1 MIKRF
6 GIFLFCIIILSVCYY
21 FSYYPLREGYTSS
34 WYNNIDVVYY
44 INLDHRTDRKDL
56 FLEEMQKMN
65 IPPHKIIRIPGV
77 YKPGKGDW
85 GCSLS
90 HLHAIKSFHESN
102 YQNCIIF
109 EDDFVFTQDPS
120 VVQNAIQSVLDG
132 SSYVRRTKDDR
143 RDANNVVEASD
154 KNSNYDVCMLSCSS
168 GKTEPTTNPLLLK
181 LYEGQTASGYMV
193 SKPFSK
199 TLLQNYQEGSQLIE
213 QSYLRGKGDSIQHD
227 FCIDQYWKRLQPTS
241 NWFVFEP
248 KLGKQRDSFSDIQGG
263 FVKMTV

>member
-1 MIKRF
+1 MIKRV
-6 GIFLFCIIILSVCYY
+6 GILLYCIIILSVCYY
-21 FSYYPLREGYTSS
+21 FSTSPSMREGFHPLD
-34 WYNNIDVVYY
+34 NIDVVYY

-65 IPPHKIIRIPGV
+65 IPSHKIIRIPGV

-120 VVQNAIQSVLDG
+120 FVHNAIQSVF
-132 SSYVRRTKDDR
+132 
-143 RDANNVVEASD
+143 D

-181 LYEGQTASGYMV
+181 LYEGQTTSGYMV

-199 TLLQNYQEGSQLIE
+199 TLLQNYQEGTQLIE
-213 QSYLRGKGDSIQHD
+213 QSYLRGKGDSIQRD
-227 FCIDQYWKRLQPTS
+227 FCIDQYWKRLQPVS

>member
-1 MIKRF
+1 M
-6 GIFLFCIIILSVCYY
+6 
-21 FSYYPLREGYTSS
+21 REGFHPLD
-34 WYNNIDVVYY
+34 NIDVVYY

-56 FLEEMQKMN
+56 FLEEMHKMN
-65 IPPHKIIRIPGV
+65 IPSHKIIRIPGV

-90 HLHAIKSFHESN
+90 HLHAIKSFDESN

-109 EDDFVFTQDPS
+109 EDDFVFTQDSS
-120 VVQNAIQSVLDG
+120 VVHNAIQSVFDMN
-132 SSYVRRTKDDR
+132 TP
-143 RDANNVVEASD
+143 
-154 KNSNYDVCMLSCSS
+154 YDVCMLSCSS
-168 GKTEPTTNPLLLK
+168 GKTEPTDNPLLLK

-193 SKPFSK
+193 SKTFSK
-199 TLLQNYQEGSQLIE
+199 TLLQNYQEGTQLIE

>member
-1 MIKRF
+1 MSFFMIKRF

-21 FSYYPLREGYTSS
+21 FSMSPSIREGYQEHDLSK
-34 WYNNIDVVYY
+34 IDVVYY

-56 FLEEMQKMN
+56 FLEEMQKIN
-65 IPPHKIIRIPGV
+65 IPSHKIIRIPGV

-90 HLHAIKSFHESN
+90 HLHAIKSFDESN
-102 YQNCIIF
+102 YQHCIIF
-109 EDDFVFTQDPS
+109 EDDFVFTQEPAFVHS
-120 VVQNAIQSVLDG
+120 TIQSVFDMD
-132 SSYVRRTKDDR
+132 TP
-143 RDANNVVEASD
+143 
-154 KNSNYDVCMLSCSS
+154 YDVCMLSCSS

-193 SKPFSK
+193 SKTFSK
-199 TLLQNYQEGSQLIE
+199 TLLQNFQEGSKLIE
-213 QSYLRGKGDSIQHD
+213 HSYLRGKGDSIQHD

-263 FVKMTV
+263 FVSMTV